1 MQVCFGRQMK
11 LKKLIKALGDYSFC
25 GEPLDLEVKGISC
38 NSKNV
43 SEGFLFVAVKGVNA
57 DGFTFIPEAVEKGA
71 GAVIF
76 QDEKGGGS
84 LGGLMQEYSQR
95 VAFVK
100 VRDTRKALAELSRDF
115 YADPSSKIKIVGITG
130 TNGKT
135 TVSYLIEAILKEAGY
150 LPGVIGTVNYRFKD
164 SLLPSLNTTPGPLE
178 LQSLLARMLKEGVTH
193 VAMEV
198 SSHALDQE
206 RVWGIRFQSAI
217 FTNLTQDHLDYHLT
231 VDNYFQAKVKLFSG
245 LGKGGC
251 AVINKDDEYGR
262 RLINLTKA
270 KKITYAI
277 ESVADIMAQEIK
289 LDISHAEFT
298 LVAQGSGIKYRT
310 ALIGRHNVYNILAAV
325 SWGISAGIEAGVIKA
340 AIEKFSLVPGRL
352 ERIHPAE
359 GFAVFVDYAHTED
372 ALKNVI
378 MTLREV
384 SAGRIIVVF
393 GCGGERDKTKRPKM
407 GRVVSELADYALVT
421 SDNPRSEDPLIII
434 KEIVKGVKKDNYSV
448 IPERKEAIRKA
459 LSLAQPGDM
468 VLVAGKG
475 HEDYQV
481 LKAGKIHFD
490 DREVVKECL
499 SLMK

>member
-1 MQVCFGRQMK
+1 MK
-11 LKKLIKALGDYSFC
+11 LKKLIKALGDYSFY
-25 GEPLDLEVKGISC
+25 GEPLDFKVEGISC

-43 SEGFLFVAVKGVNA
+43 SKGFIFVAIKGVNV
-57 DGFTFIPEAVEKGA
+57 DGFTFIPEALEKGA
-71 GAVIF
+71 GAIIF
-76 QDEKGGGS
+76 QDEKEGS
-84 LGGLMQEYSQR
+84 FLGGLMQEYSRR

-100 VRDTRKALAELSRDF
+100 VRDTRKALHELSRDF

-135 TVSYLIEAILKEAGY
+135 TVAYLIEAILKEAGY
-150 LPGVIGTVNYRFKD
+150 LTGVIGTVNYRFKD
-164 SLLPSLNTTPGPLE
+164 SLLPALNTTPGPLE

-206 RVWGIRFQSAI
+206 RVSGIRFQSAI

-231 VDNYFQAKVKLFSG
+231 LDNYFRAKSKLFSG
-245 LGKGGC
+245 LEEGAC
-251 AVINKDDEYGR
+251 AVINKDDAYGR

-289 LDISHAEFT
+289 LDISHTDFT
-298 LVAQGSGIKYRT
+298 LVVQGSRIKYRT

-325 SWGISAGIEAGVIKA
+325 SWGISAGIEAAVLKF

-352 ERIHPAE
+352 ERIYPSG
-359 GFAVFVDYAHTED
+359 GFAVFIDYAHTED

-378 MTLREV
+378 MALREV

-407 GRVVSELADYALVT
+407 GGVVSELADYALVT

-434 KEIVKGVKKDNYSV
+434 KEIVKGIKSYNYSV
-448 IPERKEAIRKA
+448 ILERKEAIREA
-459 LSLAQPGDM
+459 LSLAQPGDT

-499 SLMK
+499 SSMR